1 VDVTALARRVELLMD
16 GMPFEAVES
25 EIERMRLGE
34 EQKSALWLYA
44 WSLQDESRRRAVLTD
59 ALSYAL

>member
-1 VDVTALARRVELLMD
+1 MDATALARRVERLMD
-16 GMPFEAVES
+16 EMPFEAVES
-25 EIERMRLGE
+25 KIERMRLDE

>member
-1 VDVTALARRVELLMD
+1 VDATALARRVERLMD

-25 EIERMRLGE
+25 KIERMRLGE

-44 WSLQDESRRRAVLTD
+44 WSLQDESRRRAVLAD